1 MHDSAAEQQQS
12 SSRAAAGQLPAA
24 AMRSM
29 RSDHESTAYIGD
41 DVRMQ
46 DKDVISRE
54 HSSLYSWVR
63 KLRVAHE

>member
-46 DKDVISRE
+46 DKDVIS
-54 HSSLYSWVR
+54 
-63 KLRVAHE
+63 